1 MNLLLLLQ
9 TTVPYLS
16 LAFTIALG
24 AALLLGIAKS
34 GIKGLAVL
42 IVTGLALVYGA
53 KESTGIL
60 MPLLICGDILA
71 VIYYKRHVKWIYL
84 IKLLPWMVLGVLV
97 GVVLGKDLPEDLY
110 KSGMA
115 VIILI
120 SVVIMYYWERKKD
133 RKVPTHWSFAALLGM
148 MAGFTTMVGNLAGAF
163 SNIYFLAIKLP
174 KNEFIGTAAWLFFI
188 INLFKVPFHIWSWGT
203 INRASFQISLSLIP
217 AVIAGFCLGIFLV
230 KKINNDKYRQLI
242 LLLTGLG
249 GLAILLQ

>member
-1 MNLLLLLQ
+1 MI
-9 TTVPYLS
+9 
-16 LAFTIALG
+16 AFS

-34 GIKGLAVL
+34 GIKGLAIL

-84 IKLLPWMVLGVLV
+84 IKLLPWMVAGVLV
-97 GVVLGKDLPEDLY
+97 GVVLGKDLPEDLF

-120 SVVIMYYWERKKD
+120 SVAMMYYWERKKD
-133 RKVPTHWSFAALLGM
+133 RKVPNHLSFAALMGM
-148 MAGFTTMVGNLAGAF
+148 MAGFTTMVGNLAGVF

-203 INRASFQISLSLIP
+203 INPASFQISLSLIP
-217 AVIAGFCLGIFLV
+217 AVILGFLSGVSIV
-230 KKINNDKYRQLI
+230 KKIKNDRYRQLI

-249 GLAILLQ
+249 GLTIFFQ

>member
-1 MNLLLLLQ
+1 LLLQ
-9 TTVPYLS
+9 TAIPYLS
-16 LAFTIALG
+16 LAFIIALG
-24 AALLLGIAKS
+24 ASLLLGIAKS

-42 IVTGLALVYGA
+42 IVTGLVLVYGA

-84 IKLLPWMVLGVLV
+84 VKLLPWMVLGVLI
-97 GVVLGKDLPEDLY
+97 GVVFGKDLPEELF

-115 VIILI
+115 IIILL
-120 SVVIMYYWERKKD
+120 SVIMMYYWERKKD
-133 RKVPTHWSFAALLGM
+133 QKVPTHWGFAALMGM

-203 INRASFQISLSLIP
+203 INWASFQISMSLVP
-217 AVIAGFCLGIFLV
+217 AVIAGFGLGVFLV
-230 KKINNDKYRQLI
+230 KKINNDKYRKLI
-242 LLLTGLG
+242 LILTGLG

>member
-97 GVVLGKDLPEDLY
+97 GVVLGKDLPEDLF

-133 RKVPTHWSFAALLGM
+133 RKVPTHWSFAALMGM
-148 MAGFTTMVGNLAGAF
+148 MGGFSTMVGNLAGAF

-203 INRASFQISLSLIP
+203 INRTSFQISLSLIP

>member
-1 MNLLLLLQ
+1 MFLQ
-9 TTVPYLS
+9 DTIPFLS

-24 AALLLGIAKS
+24 AAFILGIAKS
-34 GIKGLAVL
+34 GVKGLAVL

-71 VIYYKRHVKWIYL
+71 VIYYNRHVKWIYL
-84 IKLLPWMVLGVLV
+84 IKLLPWMVAGVLA
-97 GVVLGKDLPEDLY
+97 GVLLGKNLPEDLF

-115 VIILI
+115 IIILI
-120 SVVIMYYWERKKD
+120 SVVTMYYWERKTD
-133 RKVPTHWSFAALLGM
+133 RKVPTHWSFAALMGIV
-148 MAGFTTMVGNLAGAF
+148 AGFTTMVGNLAGAF

-203 INRASFQISLSLIP
+203 INGESFQISLSLIP
-217 AVIAGFCLGIFLV
+217 SVVLGFGLGVFLV
-230 KKINNDKYRQLI
+230 KKIKNENYRQLI

-249 GLAILLQ
+249 GIAIFFQ

>member
-1 MNLLLLLQ
+1 MLLQ
-9 TTVPYLS
+9 DTVPFLS

-24 AALLLGIAKS
+24 AAFILGIAKS

-71 VIYYKRHVKWIYL
+71 VIYYNRHVKWIYL
-84 IKLLPWMVLGVLV
+84 IKLLPWMVAGVLA
-97 GVVLGKDLPEDLY
+97 GVLLGKNLPEDLF
-110 KSGMA
+110 KLGMA
-115 VIILI
+115 IIILI
-120 SVVIMYYWERKKD
+120 SVVMMYYWERKKD
-133 RKVPTHWSFAALLGM
+133 RKVPTHWSFAALMGII
-148 MAGFTTMVGNLAGAF
+148 AGFTTMVGNLAGAF

-203 INRASFQISLSLIP
+203 INGESFQISLSLIP
-217 AVIAGFCLGIFLV
+217 SVVLGFGLGVFLV
-230 KKINNDKYRQLI
+230 KKIKNENYRQLI

-249 GLAILLQ
+249 GIAIFFQ

>member
-1 MNLLLLLQ
+1 M
-9 TTVPYLS
+9 S

-97 GVVLGKDLPEDLY
+97 GVVLGKDLPEDLF

-115 VIILI
+115 VIILL

-133 RKVPTHWSFAALLGM
+133 RKVPTHWSFAALMGM
-148 MAGFTTMVGNLAGAF
+148 MGGFSTMVGNLAGAF

-203 INRASFQISLSLIP
+203 INRTSFQISLSLIP

>member
-1 MNLLLLLQ
+1 MILLLLLQ

-97 GVVLGKDLPEDLY
+97 GVVLGKDLPEDLF

-120 SVVIMYYWERKKD
+120 SVVMMYYWERKKD
-133 RKVPTHWSFAALLGM
+133 RKVPTHWSFAALMGM

-217 AVIAGFCLGIFLV
+217 AVIAGFCLGVFLV

>member
-97 GVVLGKDLPEDLY
+97 GVVLGKDLPEDLF

-133 RKVPTHWSFAALLGM
+133 RKVPTHFSFAALLGM

>member
-1 MNLLLLLQ
+1 M
-9 TTVPYLS
+9 S

-97 GVVLGKDLPEDLY
+97 GVVLGKDLPEDLF

-115 VIILI
+115 VIILL

-133 RKVPTHWSFAALLGM
+133 RKQ
-148 MAGFTTMVGNLAGAF
+148 
-163 SNIYFLAIKLP
+163 
-174 KNEFIGTAAWLFFI
+174 KNRTKE
-188 INLFKVPFHIWSWGT
+188 N
-203 INRASFQISLSLIP
+203 
-217 AVIAGFCLGIFLV
+217 
-230 KKINNDKYRQLI
+230 KKQRKNTRKK
-242 LLLTGLG
+242 
-249 GLAILLQ
+249 

>member
-1 MNLLLLLQ
+1 MI
-9 TTVPYLS
+9 
-16 LAFTIALG
+16 AFS

-34 GIKGLAVL
+34 GIKGLAIL

-71 VIYYKRHVKWIYL
+71 VIYYKRHVKWVYL
-84 IKLLPWMVLGVLV
+84 IKLLPWMVAGVLV
-97 GVVLGKDLPEDLY
+97 GVVFGKDLPEDLF

-120 SVVIMYYWERKKD
+120 SVAMMYYWERKKEI
-133 RKVPTHWSFAALLGM
+133 KIPNHLSFAALMGM
-148 MAGFTTMVGNLAGAF
+148 MAGFTTMVGNLAGVF

-203 INRASFQISLSLIP
+203 INLASFQISLSLIP
-217 AVIAGFCLGIFLV
+217 AVILGFVFGVSIV
-230 KKINNDKYRQLI
+230 KKIKNDRYRQLI

-249 GLAILLQ
+249 GLTIFFQ

>member
-1 MNLLLLLQ
+1 MILLLLLQ

-97 GVVLGKDLPEDLY
+97 GVVLGKDLPEDLF

-133 RKVPTHWSFAALLGM
+133 RKVPTHWSFAALMGM
-148 MAGFTTMVGNLAGAF
+148 MGGFTTMVGNLAGAF

>member
-1 MNLLLLLQ
+1 LNLLLLLQ

-97 GVVLGKDLPEDLY
+97 GVVLGKDLPEDLF

-133 RKVPTHWSFAALLGM
+133 RKVPTHFSFAALLGM

>member
-1 MNLLLLLQ
+1 MI
-9 TTVPYLS
+9 
-16 LAFTIALG
+16 AFS

-34 GIKGLAVL
+34 GIKGLAIL

-71 VIYYKRHVKWIYL
+71 VIYYKRHVKWVYL
-84 IKLLPWMVLGVLV
+84 IKLLPWMVAGVLV
-97 GVVLGKDLPEDLY
+97 GVVFGKDLPEDLF

-120 SVVIMYYWERKKD
+120 SVAMMYYWERKKD
-133 RKVPTHWSFAALLGM
+133 RKVPNHLSFAALMGM
-148 MAGFTTMVGNLAGAF
+148 MAGFTTMVGNLAGVF

-188 INLFKVPFHIWSWGT
+188 INLFKVPFHIWSWCT
-203 INRASFQISLSLIP
+203 INLASFQISLSLIP
-217 AVIAGFCLGIFLV
+217 AVILGFVFGVSIV
-230 KKINNDKYRQLI
+230 KKIKNDRYRQLI

-249 GLAILLQ
+249 GLTIFFQ

>member
-1 MNLLLLLQ
+1 MI
-9 TTVPYLS
+9 
-16 LAFTIALG
+16 AFS

-34 GIKGLAVL
+34 GIKGLAIL

-84 IKLLPWMVLGVLV
+84 IKLLPWMVAGVLV
-97 GVVLGKDLPEDLY
+97 GVVLGKDLPEDLF

-120 SVVIMYYWERKKD
+120 SVAMMYYWERKKD
-133 RKVPTHWSFAALLGM
+133 RKVPNHLSFAALMGM
-148 MAGFTTMVGNLAGAF
+148 MAGFTTMVGNLAGVF

-188 INLFKVPFHIWSWGT
+188 INLFKIPFHIWSWGT
-203 INRASFQISLSLIP
+203 INPASFQISLSLIP
-217 AVIAGFCLGIFLV
+217 AVILGFMFGVSIV
-230 KKINNDKYRQLI
+230 KKIKNDRYRQLI

-249 GLAILLQ
+249 GLTIFFQ

>member
-1 MNLLLLLQ
+1 MILLLLLQ

-97 GVVLGKDLPEDLY
+97 GVVLGKDLPEDLF

-120 SVVIMYYWERKKD
+120 SVVMMYYWERKKD
-133 RKVPTHWSFAALLGM
+133 RQVPTHWSFAALMGM

-217 AVIAGFCLGIFLV
+217 AVIAGFCLGVFLV

-242 LLLTGLG
+242 LLLTGMG

>member
-1 MNLLLLLQ
+1 MI
-9 TTVPYLS
+9 
-16 LAFTIALG
+16 AFS

-34 GIKGLAVL
+34 GIKGLAIL

-71 VIYYKRHVKWIYL
+71 VIYYKRHVKWVYL
-84 IKLLPWMVLGVLV
+84 IKLLPWMVAGVLV
-97 GVVLGKDLPEDLY
+97 GVVFGKDLPEDLF

-115 VIILI
+115 MIILI
-120 SVVIMYYWERKKD
+120 SVAMMYYWERKKD
-133 RKVPTHWSFAALLGM
+133 RKVPNHLSFAALMGM
-148 MAGFTTMVGNLAGAF
+148 MAGFTTMVGNLAGVF

-203 INRASFQISLSLIP
+203 INLASFQISLSLIP
-217 AVIAGFCLGIFLV
+217 AVILGFMIGVSIV
-230 KKINNDKYRQLI
+230 KKIKNDRYRQLI

-249 GLAILLQ
+249 GLTIFFQ

>member
-1 MNLLLLLQ
+1 MFLQ
-9 TTVPYLS
+9 DTIPFLS

-24 AALLLGIAKS
+24 AAFILGIAKS

-71 VIYYKRHVKWIYL
+71 VIYYNRHVKWIYL
-84 IKLLPWMVLGVLV
+84 FKLLPWMVAGVLA
-97 GVVLGKDLPEDLY
+97 GVLLGKNLPDDLFKL
-110 KSGMA
+110 GMA
-115 VIILI
+115 IIILI
-120 SVVIMYYWERKKD
+120 SVVMMYYWERKKD
-133 RKVPTHWSFAALLGM
+133 RKVPTHWSFAALMGII
-148 MAGFTTMVGNLAGAF
+148 AGFTTMVGNLAGAF

-203 INRASFQISLSLIP
+203 INGESFQISLSLIP
-217 AVIAGFCLGIFLV
+217 SVVLGFGLGVFLV
-230 KKINNDKYRQLI
+230 KKIKNENYRQLI

-249 GLAILLQ
+249 GIAIFFQ

>member
-1 MNLLLLLQ
+1 MI
-9 TTVPYLS
+9 
-16 LAFTIALG
+16 AFS

-34 GIKGLAVL
+34 GIKGLAIL

-71 VIYYKRHVKWIYL
+71 VIYYKRHVKWVYL
-84 IKLLPWMVLGVLV
+84 IKILPWMVAGVLV
-97 GVVLGKDLPEDLY
+97 GVVLGKDLPEDLF

-120 SVVIMYYWERKKD
+120 SVAMMYYWERKKD
-133 RKVPTHWSFAALLGM
+133 RKVPNHLSFAALMGM
-148 MAGFTTMVGNLAGAF
+148 MAGFTTMVGNLAGVF

-188 INLFKVPFHIWSWGT
+188 INLFKIPFHIWSWGT
-203 INRASFQISLSLIP
+203 INPASFQISLSLIP
-217 AVIAGFCLGIFLV
+217 AVILGFLFGVSIV
-230 KKINNDKYRQLI
+230 KKIKNDRYRQLI

-249 GLAILLQ
+249 GLTIFFQ

>member
-9 TTVPYLS
+9 TTVPYMS

-97 GVVLGKDLPEDLY
+97 GVVLGKDLPEDLF

-115 VIILI
+115 VIILL

-133 RKVPTHWSFAALLGM
+133 RKVPTHWSFAALMGM
-148 MAGFTTMVGNLAGAF
+148 MGGFSTMVGNLAGAF

-203 INRASFQISLSLIP
+203 INRTSFQISLSLIP

>member
-1 MNLLLLLQ
+1 LNLLLLLQ

-97 GVVLGKDLPEDLY
+97 GVVLGKDLPEDLF

>member
-42 IVTGLALVYGA
+42 IVTSLALVYGA

-97 GVVLGKDLPEDLY
+97 GVVLGKDLPEDLF

-133 RKVPTHWSFAALLGM
+133 RKVPTHWSFAALMGM

>member
-1 MNLLLLLQ
+1 MI
-9 TTVPYLS
+9 
-16 LAFTIALG
+16 AFS

-34 GIKGLAVL
+34 GIKGLAIL

-84 IKLLPWMVLGVLV
+84 IKLLPWMVAGVLV
-97 GVVLGKDLPEDLY
+97 GVVLGKDLPEDLF

-115 VIILI
+115 MIILI
-120 SVVIMYYWERKKD
+120 SVAMMYYWERKKD
-133 RKVPTHWSFAALLGM
+133 RKVPNHLSFAALMGM
-148 MAGFTTMVGNLAGAF
+148 MAGFTTMVGNLAGVF

-203 INRASFQISLSLIP
+203 INLASFQISLSLIP
-217 AVIAGFCLGIFLV
+217 AVILGFMFGVSIV
-230 KKINNDKYRQLI
+230 KKIKNDRYRQLI

-249 GLAILLQ
+249 GLTIFFQ

>member
-1 MNLLLLLQ
+1 MI
-9 TTVPYLS
+9 
-16 LAFTIALG
+16 AFS

-34 GIKGLAVL
+34 GIKGLAIL

-71 VIYYKRHVKWIYL
+71 VIYYKRHVKWVYL
-84 IKLLPWMVLGVLV
+84 IKLLPWMVAGVLV
-97 GVVLGKDLPEDLY
+97 GVVFGKDLPEDLF

-120 SVVIMYYWERKKD
+120 SVAMMYYWERKKE
-133 RKVPTHWSFAALLGM
+133 RKVPNHLSFAALMGM
-148 MAGFTTMVGNLAGAF
+148 MAGFTTMVGNLAGVF

-203 INRASFQISLSLIP
+203 INPASFQISLSLIP
-217 AVIAGFCLGIFLV
+217 AVILGFMFGVSIV
-230 KKINNDKYRQLI
+230 KKIKNDRYRQLI

-249 GLAILLQ
+249 GLTIFFQ

>member
-1 MNLLLLLQ
+1 M
-9 TTVPYLS
+9 S

-97 GVVLGKDLPEDLY
+97 GVVLGKDLPEDLF

-115 VIILI
+115 VIILL

-133 RKVPTHWSFAALLGM
+133 RKVPTHWSFAALMGM
-148 MAGFTTMVGNLAGAF
+148 MGGFSTMVGNLAGAF

>member
-1 MNLLLLLQ
+1 MILLLILQ

-97 GVVLGKDLPEDLY
+97 GVVLGKDLPEDLF

-120 SVVIMYYWERKKD
+120 SVVMMYYWERKKT
-133 RKVPTHWSFAALLGM
+133 RKVPTHWSFAALMGM

-188 INLFKVPFHIWSWGT
+188 INLFKVPFHILSWGT

-217 AVIAGFCLGIFLV
+217 AVIAGFCLGVFLV

>member
-1 MNLLLLLQ
+1 MI
-9 TTVPYLS
+9 
-16 LAFTIALG
+16 AFS

-34 GIKGLAVL
+34 GIKGLAIL

-71 VIYYKRHVKWIYL
+71 VIYYKRHVKWVYL
-84 IKLLPWMVLGVLV
+84 IKLLPWMVAGVLI
-97 GVVLGKDLPEDLY
+97 GVVFGKDLPEDLF

-115 VIILI
+115 VIILF
-120 SVVIMYYWERKKD
+120 SVAMMYYWERKKD
-133 RKVPTHWSFAALLGM
+133 RKVPNHLSFAALMGM
-148 MAGFTTMVGNLAGAF
+148 MAGFTTMVGNLAGVF

-203 INRASFQISLSLIP
+203 INLASFQISLSLIP
-217 AVIAGFCLGIFLV
+217 AVILGFMIGVSIV
-230 KKINNDKYRQLI
+230 KKIKNDRYRQLI

-249 GLAILLQ
+249 GLAIFFQ

>member
-1 MNLLLLLQ
+1 MIPSLLLQ
-9 TTVPYLS
+9 SAIPYLS
-16 LAFTIALG
+16 LAFFIALG
-24 AALLLGIAKS
+24 CALLLGIAKA

-53 KESTGIL
+53 RESTGIL

-71 VIYYKRHVKWIYL
+71 VIYYKQHVKWVYL
-84 IKLLPWMVLGVLV
+84 LKLLPWMMVGVLI
-97 GVVLGKDLPEDLY
+97 GVFLGKDLPEDLF
-110 KSGMA
+110 KSCMA
-115 VIILI
+115 MIILI
-120 SVVIMYYWERKKD
+120 SVIIMYYWERNKD
-133 RKVPTHWSFAALLGM
+133 RKVPNHWGFTTLIGI

-163 SNIYFLAIKLP
+163 SNIYFLAIRLP

-188 INLFKVPFHIWSWGT
+188 INLFKIPFHIWSWGT
-203 INRASFQISLSLIP
+203 INWNSFQISLTLIP
-217 AVIAGFCLGIFLV
+217 VLVIGFSLGVFLV